1 MHERRPTV
9 LTYPRPTG
17 NDRRPL
23 PAVDLPLPS
32 LSREQAI
39 VTLGIILVL
48 LAILVPTVR
57 IVQENA
63 RVAAELQRQ
72 QQADPLMLEE

>member
-23 PAVDLPLPS
+23 PAVDLPLPT

-48 LAILVPTVR
+48 LVPTVR

-63 RVAAELQRQ
+63 RLAAELQRQ